1 MSVPAL
7 LSIGVVVF
15 SLTLAGLLTT
25 MREFQKGEDPS
36 IKKDNSINA
45 G

>member
-15 SLTLAGLLTT
+15 SLTLVGLLTT

-36 IKKDNSINA
+36 IKKDTSTSA
-45 G
+45 R

>member
-15 SLTLAGLLTT
+15 ALTLAGLLTT
-25 MREFQKGEDPS
+25 MREFQKAEDPS
-36 IKKDNSINA
+36 IKKDKPIDA

>member
-15 SLTLAGLLTT
+15 SLTLAGLLAT
-25 MREFQKGEDPS
+25 MREFQKAEDPS
-36 IKKDNSINA
+36 IKKDTSIKA